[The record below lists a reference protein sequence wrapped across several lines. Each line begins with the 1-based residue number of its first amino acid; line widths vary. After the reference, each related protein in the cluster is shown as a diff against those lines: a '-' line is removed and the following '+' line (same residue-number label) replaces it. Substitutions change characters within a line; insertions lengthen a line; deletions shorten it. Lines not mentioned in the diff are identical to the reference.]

1 MAGVIP
7 TSEPGPTVG
16 TELAHS
22 RRQGADGE
30 PRPRGRTL
38 RRSGP
43 RRISALA
50 CTAAVA
56 LLTAACSSS
65 AATSSTT
72 RPPAHPTSH
81 HHVVGV
87 TGKIHSVSSSALVI
101 DVHRTPKTVTLT
113 SNTTY
118 RQGRHTIGISALT
131 PGEKVRVRFSSGSTA
146 KTVTVLPASLSGVV
160 TATAA
165 QGFTLRGAHG
175 TNRQVATSSSTTYR
189 QGSKTVTA
197 GALKDGERV
206 RVQGQPGPSASFAA
220 TKVIVVSGGA

>member
-118 RQGRHTIGISALT
+118 RQG
-131 PGEKVRVRFSSGSTA
+131 
-146 KTVTVLPASLSGVV
+146 
-160 TATAA
+160 
-165 QGFTLRGAHG
+165 
-175 TNRQVATSSSTTYR
+175 
-189 QGSKTVTA
+189 SKTVTA